1 MNINAC
7 RLHISAAR
15 PELFPRDG
23 FPEIAF
29 MGRSNVGKS
38 SLLNAL
44 LGVKG
49 LARTSKSPGRTQ
61 AIHFYRVNDRLY
73 FVDLPG
79 YGYARVAREM
89 RAAWQH
95 LVESYLQGPAR
106 PDLAVQLVDARHDP
120 TELDGELLEWLG
132 ARGIRHQVVLT
143 KADKL
148 SRNERARAL
157 QRAARWLG
165 VAPGGAG
172 GDAATPVLAVS
183 AVTGDG
189 VPQLWKVID
198 EALAARQPR
207 AMDGAPANGAAD
219 VTLNK
224 ATFRAAGSLPAP
236 MPRGNPY
243 RGGRNT
249 L

>member
-1 MNINAC
+1 M
-7 RLHISAAR
+7 SAAQ
-15 PELFPRDG
+15 PDLFPRDG

-79 YGYARVAREM
+79 YGYAKVPREM
-89 RAAWQH
+89 RAAWQQ
-95 LVESYLQGPAR
+95 LVESYLQGASR
-106 PDLAVQLVDARHDP
+106 PDLAVQLVDARHEP
-120 TELDGELLEWLG
+120 TDLDGELLEWLG
-132 ARGIRHQVVLT
+132 ARGIRHQIVLT

-148 SRNERARAL
+148 SRSERARAL
-157 QRAARWLG
+157 QRAAGWLG
-165 VAPGGAG
+165 GSAGEPG
-172 GDAATPVLAVS
+172 GDAAMKVLAVS

-189 VPQLWKVID
+189 LPQLWKIID
-198 EALAARQPR
+198 
-207 AMDGAPANGAAD
+207 D
-219 VTLNK
+219 VLELTLNK
-224 ATFRAAGSLPAP
+224 ATLRAAGSLPAP
-236 MPRGNPY
+236 GPRGNPY

>member
-1 MNINAC
+1 MIINAC
-7 RLHISAAR
+7 RFHMSAAR
-15 PELFPRDG
+15 PELFPRGG

-79 YGYARVAREM
+79 YGYAKVPKEM

-95 LVESYLQGPAR
+95 LVESYLQGPSR
-106 PDLAVQLVDARHDP
+106 PDLAVQLVDARHEP
-120 TELDGELLEWLG
+120 TDLDGELLEWLG

-148 SRNERARAL
+148 SRSERARAL
-157 QRAARWLG
+157 QRGARWLG
-165 VAPGGAG
+165 GAAAGGPG
-172 GDAATPVLAVS
+172 GDAAERVLAVS

-189 VPQLWKVID
+189 LPQLWKIID
-198 EALAARQPR
+198 DALAAKEL
-207 AMDGAPANGAAD
+207 
-219 VTLNK
+219 TLNK

-236 MPRGNPY
+236 TPRGNPY